1 MNYLEDYSRFES
13 QEQAFEQLKKDVKL
27 FNSLGGDVYKNAVY
41 DDLKQI
47 QRHLEKR
54 GFDSKKIYLIMSG
67 QE

>member
-1 MNYLEDYSRFES
+1 MNYLSDYDKFEN
-13 QEQAFEQLKKDVKL
+13 QEQAFEQLRKDVKL

-47 QRHLEKR
+47 QRQLEKR
-54 GFDSKKIYLIMSG
+54 GFDSQKIYLIMSG